1 VSLRRLGHAVGAL
14 EALATLALRRARTSS
29 ARMHA
34 LLTPPSGER
43 ELRPQEVALA
53 LRTDHLLKMI
63 RVSCLW
69 RAVVITEMLR
79 RRGAGAHMRV
89 SVERERP
96 AAAHAVVEAGSVMI
110 GIESPDAVVLR

>member
-1 VSLRRLGHAVGAL
+1 MSGRRVGHAAGAV
-14 EALATLALRRARTSS
+14 EALVTLAWRRAHTSHS
-29 ARMHA
+29 QMHA
-34 LLTPPSGER
+34 LLTRASVER
-43 ELRPQEVALA
+43 EPRPQEVALA
-53 LRTDHLLKMI
+53 LRTDHLLKVL

-89 SVERERP
+89 SVERGRP